1 MAGIDNLIP
10 INERPENEQRE
21 MRLKAGIKSGEVRR
35 ERKTLRETLLMM
47 LKEGDTQDNITLALL
62 KKAADGDVKAFEVM
76 RDTIGEKPKDTLEI
90 ENAPSLTFGK
100 RQDNESNTN
109 S

>member
-1 MAGIDNLIP
+1 MAGVDNLIP
-10 INERPENEQRE
+10 INERPENEQKE
-21 MRLKAGIKSGEVRR
+21 MRLKAGIRSGEVRR

-47 LKEGDTQDNITLALL
+47 LKEGNIQDNITLALL
-62 KKAADGDVKAFEVM
+62 NKAAEGDVKAFEVM
-76 RDTIGEKPKDTLEI
+76 RDTIGEKPKETLEI

>member
-1 MAGIDNLIP
+1 MAGVDNLIP
-10 INERPENEQRE
+10 INERPENEQKE
-21 MRLKAGIKSGEVRR
+21 MRLKAGIRSGEVRR

-47 LKEGDTQDNITLALL
+47 LKEGNTQDNITLALL
-62 KKAADGDVKAFEVM
+62 NKAAEGDVKAFEVM
-76 RDTIGEKPKDTLEI
+76 RDTIGEKPKETLEI

>member
-1 MAGIDNLIP
+1 
-10 INERPENEQRE
+10 
-21 MRLKAGIKSGEVRR
+21 
-35 ERKTLRETLLMM
+35 MM
-47 LKEGDTQDNITLALL
+47 LKEGNTQDNITLALL
-62 KKAADGDVKAFEVM
+62 NKAAEGDVKAFEVM
-76 RDTIGEKPKDTLEI
+76 RDTIGEKPKETLEI

>member
-10 INERPENEQRE
+10 FNERTQEEARE
-21 MRLKAGIKSGEVRR
+21 LGKLGGIKSGEVRR

-47 LKEGDTQDNITLALL
+47 LKEGNTQDNITLALL
-62 KKAADGDVKAFEVM
+62 NKAAEGDVKAFEVM
-76 RDTIGEKPKDTLEI
+76 RDTIGEKPKETLEI